1 MKNKILLFIVIFSV
15 ANIFT
20 FPAFTVTHGLDSYCT
35 VYNGYSDTALWFAQ
49 NGRVIT
55 ALFYYLFD
63 FINLPM
69 DSLGFVS
76 AFLANIFLT
85 LAIMRIYKVIKGNIN
100 LKNFFWEA
108 LLLISIFLLFYN
120 PLMIEL
126 YMVDETFVMCLGI
139 LCITLAADFI
149 NRLGIKNYLL
159 ALLFMIIG
167 VICYQGIA
175 CYLFILVI
183 LFASTKMVNNDK
195 KDVIVLWQKIGLAL
209 LSYLI
214 AFAAMYGILQLV
226 LAVTGEVTT
235 KLGNIDLIAN
245 TVHIF
250 TNLIP
255 EAMQNFF
262 GFINKNL
269 YYGLCIIVLLITVF
283 GIVKNNGK
291 KINIMLVLLLI
302 IAAIIA
308 PFGPNLVMST
318 DQNYTAARMT
328 LTLMTIPSI
337 LMILTVIRLKFDI
350 KYFVYGLLAVMII
363 IFAIFARQF
372 IVNTKIDLKRYK
384 ADTNYLNQIY
394 SALDYYQNKNDV
406 KIKTV
411 YWAKDTDVAYY
422 YEFGYPNGANIR
434 VPAVDWAMECAFN
447 VYSSNK
453 YEYKPMNKEKYDEYF
468 KDKNYTEFDE
478 ESIVIKGNKAYVLLY

>member
-55 ALFYYLFD
+55 ALFYYFFD

-85 LAIMRIYKVIKGNIN
+85 LAIMRIYKVIKENIGI
-100 LKNFFWEA
+100 KNFFWEA

-195 KDVIVLWQKIGLAL
+195 KDVIVLWQKIGLSL

-235 KLGNIDLIAN
+235 KLGNIDLMLSLGMIILFPYLSSCCQFL
-245 TVHIF
+245 VLPYHLEY
-250 TNLIP
+250 LI
-255 EAMQNFF
+255 
-262 GFINKNL
+262 L
-269 YYGLCIIVLLITVF
+269 YYHIQ
-283 GIVKNNGK
+283 
-291 KINIMLVLLLI
+291 LLL
-302 IAAIIA
+302 
-308 PFGPNLVMST
+308 
-318 DQNYTAARMT
+318 
-328 LTLMTIPSI
+328 
-337 LMILTVIRLKFDI
+337 
-350 KYFVYGLLAVMII
+350 LL
-363 IFAIFARQF
+363 
-372 IVNTKIDLKRYK
+372 
-384 ADTNYLNQIY
+384 
-394 SALDYYQNKNDV
+394 
-406 KIKTV
+406 
-411 YWAKDTDVAYY
+411 
-422 YEFGYPNGANIR
+422 
-434 VPAVDWAMECAFN
+434 
-447 VYSSNK
+447 
-453 YEYKPMNKEKYDEYF
+453 
-468 KDKNYTEFDE
+468 
-478 ESIVIKGNKAYVLLY
+478 LLFHI